1 MNWRYEAACQEEDP
15 ELFFPISDRGP
26 GLAQIAEAKA
36 VCLRCPVTARC
47 LRWALA
53 AGRLEGIWGGTT
65 EEERR
70 TIQRRD
76 YVERWQKARQAGA

>member
-1 MNWRYEAACQEEDP
+1 MNWRYDAACREEDP
-15 ELFFPISDRGP
+15 ELFFPISGSGP
-26 GLAQIAEAKA
+26 GMAQIERAKA
-36 VCLRCPVTARC
+36 VCLRCPVTAQC

-53 AGRLEGIWGGTT
+53 AGRLDGIWGGTT

-76 YVERWQKARQAGA
+76 YVERWRKARQATT